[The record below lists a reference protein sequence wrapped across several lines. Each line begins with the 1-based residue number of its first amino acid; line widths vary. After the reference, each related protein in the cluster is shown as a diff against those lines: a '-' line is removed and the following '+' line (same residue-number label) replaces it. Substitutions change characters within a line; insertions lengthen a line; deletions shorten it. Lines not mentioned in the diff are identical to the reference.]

1 LPKIGDVRARKI
13 QMEKKI
19 IHNSFA
25 FTIIELMVVVVIVG
39 LMAAFAIPNYQKS
52 VRKAH
57 ERDATR
63 VGGMLHEGLQLYY
76 AREGGF
82 LPGIDLDLDTLN
94 SSLGLSLNVNELEVD
109 YDQVN
114 ADEYTLSI
122 AWQEAG
128 TYIFDIKV
136 TEKRIDSAN
145 PCCIAGYTCQ
155 LLSTCS

>member
-1 LPKIGDVRARKI
+1 MKNKN
-13 QMEKKI
+13 
-19 IHNSFA
+19 IHNSLA
-25 FTIIELMVVVVIVG
+25 FTIVELMVVVVIVG

-57 ERDATR
+57 ERDAMR

-82 LPGIDLDLDTLN
+82 LPGTDLDLDTLN

-109 YDQVN
+109 YDQVS

-128 TYIFDIKV
+128 SYIFDIQV
-136 TEKRIDSAN
+136 TQKQIDSNN
-145 PCCIAGYTCQ
+145 PCCITGYTCQ
-155 LLSTCS
+155 LLTTCP